1 MSFSPRLSAP
11 STTNK
16 CYIHT
21 SYGGYNSCIRI
32 KGNSVLPNCVGYAW
46 GRAREILGSTP
57 KLSRGNAETW
67 YGFSDGYSR
76 GKTPKLG
83 AIIVWAKGR
92 IGNSKDGAGHI
103 AVVEQIHSNG
113 SFTVSQ
119 SGYTGKK
126 RFWTS
131 TIPKSGYL
139 KGYRF
144 LGFIYLPISI
154 SSSSSSSS
162 SSSIKVGGTYTLRAN
177 MKVRT
182 GAGTGYRWKKRSE
195 LTANA
200 RAHAQNQTYAVLK
213 KGTKVTCLAIKGN
226 WMKIPSGWVCIR
238 SGSTTYIS

>member
-83 AIIVWAKGR
+83 AIIVWAKGKV
-92 IGNSKDGAGHI
+92 GNSRDGAGHV

-119 SGYTGKK
+119 SGYRSRK
-126 RFWTS
+126 FWTS
-131 TIPKSGYL
+131 VIPKSGYL
-139 KGYRF
+139 RGYSF
-144 LGFIYLPISI
+144 LGFIYLPIST
-154 SSSSSSSS
+154 SSSSGSSSRS
-162 SSSIKVGGTYTLRAN
+162 YKIGSTYTLKTN
-177 MKVRT
+177 LNVRKSAG
-182 GAGTGYRWKKRSE
+182 GAQKKRSE
-195 LTANA
+195 LTSNA
-200 RAHAQNQTYAVLK
+200 RSHSFNQTYAVLK
-213 KGTKVTCLAIKGN
+213 SGTRVTVLAIRKIGKYT
-226 WMKIPSGWVCIR
+226 WVQIPSGWVCAIEGGR
-238 SGSTTYIS
+238 VYIS

>member
-46 GRAREILGSTP
+46 GRAREILGYTP

-92 IGNSKDGAGHI
+92 VGNSGDGAGHV

-119 SGYTGKK
+119 SGYRSRK
-126 RFWTS
+126 FWTS
-131 TIPKSGYL
+131 VIPKSGYL
-139 KGYRF
+139 RGYRF
-144 LGFIYLPISI
+144 LGFIYLPIST
-154 SSSSSSSS
+154 SSSSGSSSRS
-162 SSSIKVGGTYTLRAN
+162 YKVGSTYTLKAN
-177 MKVRT
+177 LRVRKSAG
-182 GAGTGYRWKKRSE
+182 GAQKKRSE
-195 LTANA
+195 LTSNA
-200 RAHAQNQTYAVLK
+200 RSHSFNQTYAVLRS
-213 KGTKVTCLAIKGN
+213 GTRVTIIAIRKIGKYT
-226 WMKIPSGWVCIR
+226 WVQIPSGWVCAIEGGR
-238 SGSTTYIS
+238 VYIS